1 MMGPIERRQHQRM
14 RTFKGGK
21 VIFGKRLCTYDC
33 VVRDRSE
40 TGARLQIVA
49 PEFVPNSFFLNIPK
63 DGYERAAIVKHRSGS
78 EIGVELSPEH

>member
-1 MMGPIERRQHQRM
+1 MMGRKERRKHRRL
-14 RTFKGGK
+14 RTLKGGK

-40 TGARLQIVA
+40 AGARLQIVA

-63 DGYERAAIVKHRSGS
+63 DGCEMAAVVKHRSDR